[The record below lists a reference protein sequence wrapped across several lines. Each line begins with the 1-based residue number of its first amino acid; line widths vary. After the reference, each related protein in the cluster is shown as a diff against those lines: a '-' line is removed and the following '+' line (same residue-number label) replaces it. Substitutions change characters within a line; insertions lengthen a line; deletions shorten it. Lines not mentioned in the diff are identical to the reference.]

1 MAAATIPVGEHLYEL
16 TVKLTQVTE
25 FGVSMEAL
33 ISGQVPPPPEGARF
47 DVAFEGDSRG
57 PKLTGKTRGV
67 DYFHVR
73 ADGRFEMHMHAV
85 LSTDDGANI
94 AIFADGVVTPRE
106 GSSTFDLR
114 ENVTLRTSAEAYSW
128 VNRLQ
133 VWGVGTYDLASQEVN
148 VNGYSA

>member
-1 MAAATIPVGEHLYEL
+1 MAATTISVGEHLYEVTL
-16 TVKLTQVTE
+16 KLTQVTE

-47 DVAFEGDSRG
+47 DLAFEGSSRG
-57 PKLTGKTRGV
+57 PKLTGKISGV
-67 DYFHVR
+67 DYIHVR
-73 ADGRFEMHMHAV
+73 ADGRFEMHMHSV

-94 AIFADGVVTPRE
+94 AVFADGVATPRE
-106 GSSTFDLR
+106 GGSIFDLR

-133 VWGVGTYDLASQEVN
+133 VWGVGTSDMASKEVN
-148 VNGYSA
+148 LNGYSA